1 MQAMHVLKQLVVI
14 VIFTVPSLW
23 ASGSSPIC
31 EKKGLT
37 LEGARRVIAA
47 AEAYAKEH
55 NAPGGAIAVVDE
67 GGNLMALER
76 QDGTFSAGPKISMG
90 KARTAVLFKKPTK
103 VFEDLINKG
112 RTTMVALEDFTP
124 LQGGIPIVVNGEI
137 VGGIG
142 VSGASSAQQDE
153 EVAIA
158 GAEAAK
164 NFGADPA
171 ASSQPGATYFPKEK
185 VDASFSTGAELYRP
199 DGNYTIITSR
209 RDSAGMVEVHEKDS
223 DLIYVIK
230 GSATFITGGT
240 LSDGRT
246 VADNEIRGNQL
257 NGGVSQTLMA
267 GDVVV
272 VPAGTPHWFKEVQA
286 PFLYYTVKV
295 R

>member
-1 MQAMHVLKQLVVI
+1 MNLRKLLVVVVI
-14 VIFTVPSLW
+14 VTVPGLCG
-23 ASGSSPIC
+23 SGSSPIS

-37 LEGARRVIAA
+37 LEGARKVIAA
-47 AEAYAKEH
+47 AEVYAKEH
-55 NAPGGAIAVVDE
+55 NAPGGAIAVVDD

-76 QDGTFSAGPKISMG
+76 LEGTFSAGPKISMG

-112 RTTMVALEDFTP
+112 RTTMVALDDFTP

-164 NFGADPA
+164 NFGADPPV
-171 ASSQPGATYFPKEK
+171 SSQPGVTYFPKER

-199 DGNYTIITSR
+199 DGNYTITTSR
-209 RDSAGMVEVHEKDS
+209 RDSPGMVEVHEKDS

-240 LSDGRT
+240 LLDGKK
-246 VADNEIRGNQL
+246 VAENEVRGSQL
-257 NGGVSQTLMA
+257 KGGAAQALVA
-267 GDVVV
+267 GDVIV
-272 VPAGTPHWFKEVQA
+272 VPAATPHWFKEVRA

>member
-1 MQAMHVLKQLVVI
+1 MNLLKQLVVI
-14 VIFTVPSLW
+14 AIIAVATLH
-23 ASGSSPIC
+23 ASGSSPLS

-37 LEGARRVIAA
+37 LEGARKVIAA

-55 NAPGGAIAVVDE
+55 NAPGGAIAVVDD
-67 GGNLMALER
+67 GGNLMALVR
-76 QDGTFSAGPKISMG
+76 LDGTFSAGPKISIG

-164 NFGADPA
+164 QFSADPETT
-171 ASSQPGATYFPKEK
+171 SQPTATYFPKEK
-185 VDASFSTGAELYRP
+185 VDASFSTGTELYGP

-209 RDSAGMVEVHEKDS
+209 RDSAGMIEVHEKDS

-230 GSATFITGGT
+230 GSATFI
-240 LSDGRT
+240 SGRT
-246 VADNEIRGNQL
+246 LLDGKKVAENEIRGSQL
-257 NGGVSQTLMA
+257 NGGAAQRLVA
-267 GDVVV
+267 GDVIV